1 MPRPGRR
8 FRDRDKGATG
18 GDADVRAPERAHDGM
33 RAQSRVTTAAE
44 ARAYAKSVVRDGWG
58 SGSRAAREEDVIDLL
73 LVVSELVTNAIRH
86 GDGLA
91 GFDVVPAPGGV
102 RLAVH
107 DNSEVVPDVAY
118 GPGVLPVGH
127 HGNGYGWPLIIR
139 LAREI
144 AVELRPGGGKTVSVF
159 VPLREAPA

>member
-1 MPRPGRR
+1 MPRGTL
-8 FRDRDKGATG
+8 AT
-18 GDADVRAPERAHDGM
+18 PH
-33 RAQSRVTTAAE
+33 VTTAAE
-44 ARAYAKSVVRDGWG
+44 AREYARSMVRQRWDTA
-58 SGSRAAREEDVIDLL
+58 SRTAREEDVVDLL

-91 GFDVVPAPGGV
+91 AFEVALTPDGV

-107 DNSEVVPDVAY
+107 DNSDDIPDVAY
-118 GPGVLPVGH
+118 GSGALPVSH

-144 AVELRPGGGKTVSVF
+144 VIDRRGGGGKTISVL
-159 VPLREAPA
+159 VPLRATP